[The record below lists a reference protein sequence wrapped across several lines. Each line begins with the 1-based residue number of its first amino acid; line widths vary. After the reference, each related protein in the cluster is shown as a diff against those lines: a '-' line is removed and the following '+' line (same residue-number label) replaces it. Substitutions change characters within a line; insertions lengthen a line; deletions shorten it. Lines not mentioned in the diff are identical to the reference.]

1 MKRLSLLLLLILA
14 SACGTTGTPGQTQ
27 SVSAEP
33 DGALS
38 IRILPNPIVAQHI
51 ADRTYEFPFDVV
63 VRATG
68 SEGATIDRVSVDVYA
83 LGGNL
88 RVYRESYDAAKIQAL
103 GYSTAIP
110 RDGEVRYHFAPR
122 RDVPDD
128 RLFGGVAA
136 DLKVEGRRAGSGG
149 AMTSTTTVTVTR

>member
-1 MKRLSLLLLLILA
+1 MKRLPLLLLLLLV
-14 SACGTTGTPGQTQ
+14 SACGTAGAPGQTQ
-27 SVSAEP
+27 SVSDEP

-38 IRILPNPIVAQHI
+38 IQIIPNPIMAQHI

-63 VRATG
+63 IRATG
-68 SEGATIDRVSVDVYA
+68 SEGAVIDRVSVDVYA

-88 RVYRESYDAAKIQAL
+88 RVYRESYDAAKIRAL
-103 GYSTAIP
+103 GYSTSIP
-110 RDGEVRYHFAPR
+110 RNGEVRYHFAPR

-136 DLKVEGRRAGSGG
+136 DLKVEGRRAGSGST
-149 AMTSTTTVTVTR
+149 MTSTTTVTVTR